1 MLPNFGP
8 LPYRLVQ
15 RLDRMT
21 LGRESGM
28 VFIIG
33 FSLDVAVVSAVVVSN
48 VLVVAADVDVA
59 SGVIAVDQLL
69 TISQRQSTAKQYQE

>member
-1 MLPNFGP
+1 
-8 LPYRLVQ
+8 
-15 RLDRMT
+15 MT